1 MTVVEFHR
9 LSANDAALT
18 SISFSK
24 TIINH
29 ECPKDQAH
37 RLGQGSKQH
46 FFWPKLLLLPA
57 VSE

>member
-1 MTVVEFHR
+1 MTVTEFQR
-9 LSANDAALT
+9 QSANDAVVT

-24 TIINH
+24 TRRNH
-29 ECPKDQAH
+29 KRPKDQAH
-37 RLGQGSKQH
+37 RLAQGSKLH